1 MQLKE
6 GKSKRE
12 AEKEAFKIERHAIGK
27 NDDFPN
33 K

>member
-6 GKSKRE
+6 GKSKRG
-12 AEKEAFKIERHAIGK
+12 AEQEAFKIERHAIGK
-27 NDDFPN
+27 NDDFSN